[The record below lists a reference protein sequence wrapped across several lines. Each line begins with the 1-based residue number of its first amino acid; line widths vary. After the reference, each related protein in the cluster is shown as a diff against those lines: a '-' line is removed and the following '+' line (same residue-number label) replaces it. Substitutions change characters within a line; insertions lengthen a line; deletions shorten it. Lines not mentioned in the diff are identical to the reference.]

1 MAESIVILGNLKYI
15 EDVKKGQTDSREISN
30 AISNRFKSVVE
41 NIISLAEKA
50 VEKGQMSIESL
61 EELVKMIPSNSMFT
75 IEHTENLNDLII
87 RGNSTIENHKGN
99 FQVANDQ
106 KVIVKAIQ

>member
-1 MAESIVILGNLKYI
+1 MAESIVILGDLKYI
-15 EDVKKGQTDSREISN
+15 EDVKKGQTDSKEISN
-30 AISNRFKSVVE
+30 AISNRFKNVVE

-50 VEKGQMSIESL
+50 VEKGKMSIESL

-75 IEHTENLNDLII
+75 IYHTENLNDLVL
-87 RGNSTIENHKGN
+87 RGNNAIQNHKSDTL
-99 FQVANDQ
+99 VADNQ